1 MIQKQTKQ
9 AQKTVFIVT
18 QIKIYDP
25 YGAILGG
32 GQVSRYQYEGKEFS
46 EVTEDYDFNFR
57 KYNPEL
63 GIFTQPEQTF
73 PNVYDPQQLNRY
85 RFERNNPYKYV
96 DPDGKNPLAII
107 GIAGGIGLVVGVG
120 FYALEAYSGDLS
132 FSWKGLGSYALGGT
146 ITGAASGII
155 VAYAVTTIPAIG
167 IGATSA
173 TVSKIITNYGTDQ
186 SLSKGI
192 VGGTIIG
199 GGTVGFGEF
208 FPATRGLKNIKYFE
222 SYFTKKSGQQFISNI
237 FASEVISSSIP
248 TNLPQQYYNQNLAQN
263 PYIGGCNP
271 TYQSCV
277 PSSGSSSSDTSSGR
291 SNIGSSRKIGET
303 ITGGG
308 VCGVTASCE

>member
-96 DPDGKNPLAII
+96 DPSGEIPVTVIAGIVAGVAVGSIQGYITYRETGGDLTKAIVSG
-107 GIAGGIGLVVGVG
+107 GIAAVATGV
-120 FYALEAYSGDLS
+120 S
-132 FSWKGLGSYALGGT
+132 
-146 ITGAASGII
+146 
-155 VAYAVTTIPAIG
+155 VATL
-167 IGATSA
+167 GATSVIGGA
-173 TVSKIITNYGTDQ
+173 SRIGARYIAPTGIRYAARTGALFTIGGLQSYTEQKYVGESKELSYAQIGIYGTTNAFLGPNQFRRVPGVIARQSGQAYPYLIGQPLISEARSLGLTSSYTNYFVNLP
-186 SLSKGI
+186 LS
-192 VGGTIIG
+192 
-199 GGTVGFGEF
+199 
-208 FPATRGLKNIKYFE
+208 
-222 SYFTKKSGQQFISNI
+222 SISNQL
-237 FASEVISSSIP
+237 F
-248 TNLPQQYYNQNLAQN
+248 T
-263 PYIGGCNP
+263 PYSP
-271 TYQSCV
+271 
-277 PSSGSSSSDTSSGR
+277 PSSSSNQIDKSSGG
-291 SNIGSSRKIGET
+291 GSRNYTPANG
-303 ITGGG
+303 
-308 VCGVTASCE
+308 CGVIMSCA